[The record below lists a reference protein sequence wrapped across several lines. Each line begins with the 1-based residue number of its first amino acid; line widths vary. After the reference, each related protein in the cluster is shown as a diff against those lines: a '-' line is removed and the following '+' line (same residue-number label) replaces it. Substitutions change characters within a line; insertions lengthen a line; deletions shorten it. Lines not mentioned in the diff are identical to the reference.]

1 MQGTIEQQ
9 AIFREPVAAG
19 TQNPT
24 EEYLALTQTPG
35 RLDRAELE
43 TIYDRLNPVS
53 PKFLD
58 GEWSIHLLD
67 TGHPAQAIATDG
79 LPLIR
84 TLFSLEETEKVR
96 QIRFHGIDACAVI
109 PDGED
114 KVDRFRYVNECTV
127 AATNE
132 YKPYYRDSGV
142 LHFYLT
148 RVGE

>member
-1 MQGTIEQQ
+1 MESI
-9 AIFREPVAAG
+9 P
-19 TQNPT
+19 PT
-24 EEYLALTQTPG
+24 PAQKYLALTQTPG
-35 RLDRAELE
+35 QLDRAELE

-53 PKFLD
+53 PTFLD

-67 TGHPAQAIATDG
+67 TGHPAQAIAEDG

-84 TLFSLEETEKVR
+84 TLFSLEETEKNKVR
-96 QIRFHGIDACAVI
+96 QVKFHGIGACAVV
-109 PDGED
+109 PDGQD
-114 KVDRFRYVNECTV
+114 RVDRFRYVNESTV

-148 RVGE
+148 RVRG

>member
-1 MQGTIEQQ
+1 MKT
-9 AIFREPVAAG
+9 

-35 RLDRAELE
+35 RLDRTELE

-53 PKFLD
+53 PEFLD

-84 TLFSLEETEKVR
+84 TLFSLEETEK
-96 QIRFHGIDACAVI
+96 
-109 PDGED
+109 
-114 KVDRFRYVNECTV
+114 
-127 AATNE
+127 
-132 YKPYYRDSGV
+132 
-142 LHFYLT
+142 
-148 RVGE
+148 